1 VEIKAS
7 RKLVAVLGIAV
18 AGLATSVVGLTA
30 TDASAGAACGRAPA
44 SDIDHSAYVTA
55 NVNTQIHTGSDINCT
70 AIGLLSAGQRADYYC
85 YTVNQSSG
93 YTWTY
98 LRDVATGKKGWVRD
112 DTLPLVNG
120 THGSYA
126 YCGF

>member
-1 VEIKAS
+1 METKAS
-7 RKLVAVLGIAV
+7 RNLVLGV
-18 AGLATSVVGLTA
+18 AGASLIATLLGVTA

-44 SDIDHSAYVTA
+44 SDIDNSSNVTA
-55 NVNTQIHTGSDINCT
+55 NVNTKIHTGSDINCT
-70 AIGLLSAGQRADYYC
+70 AIGLLSAGDHANYWC
-85 YTVNQSSG
+85 YTINQGSG
-93 YTWTY
+93 LTWTY
-98 LRDVATGKKGWVRD
+98 LKDVTTGKKGWVRD

>member
-1 VEIKAS
+1 VQTKAS
-7 RKLVAVLGIAV
+7 RKVVVVVGVAV
-18 AGLATSVVGLTA
+18 AGLAASVVGLTA
-30 TDASAGAACGRAPA
+30 TEASAGAACGRAPA

-55 NVNTQIHTGSDINCT
+55 NVNTKIHTGSDIDCT
-70 AIGLLSAGQRADYYC
+70 AIGLLSAGDLADYYC

-112 DTLPLVNG
+112 DTLPLFNG
-120 THGSYA
+120 TRGSYA